1 MIKRRVRVCGELHKI
16 RRIWNRRV
24 RLDWFLVNKHNI
36 KDMSRI
42 DFRGWGS
49 SVVVCWTLGFFV
61 VKCRSP
67 ILAPRSYHPSSL
79 LPSLHPHLFRLL
91 SPSLSLFLSV
101 GGIYKTCIIGIN
113 LTTTTTTFLTPQ
125 FVFLVGFVILPQSSD
140 FVYFYRVYLCL
151 ASYLVPI
158 SLSTFV
164 RSYLFFSFWTLLDSN
179 YHLYCCFW
187 MFWCVACCY
196 ERRSCVWTREFSG
209 IWRRWTRW
217 WCESSLCR
225 IKSSCPWDVLCGFLV
240 LRTCQQR
247 CLKWG
252 FEVDGCF

>member
-1 MIKRRVRVCGELHKI
+1 M
-16 RRIWNRRV
+16 
-24 RLDWFLVNKHNI
+24 
-36 KDMSRI
+36 
-42 DFRGWGS
+42 
-49 SVVVCWTLGFFV
+49 
-61 VKCRSP
+61 KCRSP

-140 FVYFYRVYLCL
+140 YVYFYRVYLCL

-164 RSYLFFSFWTLLDSN
+164 RSYFFFFFLDATRFQLSSLLLLLDV
-179 YHLYCCFW
+179 LMCC
-187 MFWCVACCY
+187 
-196 ERRSCVWTREFSG
+196 
-209 IWRRWTRW
+209 
-217 WCESSLCR
+217 
-225 IKSSCPWDVLCGFLV
+225 VLL
-240 LRTCQQR
+240 
-247 CLKWG
+247 
-252 FEVDGCF
+252 